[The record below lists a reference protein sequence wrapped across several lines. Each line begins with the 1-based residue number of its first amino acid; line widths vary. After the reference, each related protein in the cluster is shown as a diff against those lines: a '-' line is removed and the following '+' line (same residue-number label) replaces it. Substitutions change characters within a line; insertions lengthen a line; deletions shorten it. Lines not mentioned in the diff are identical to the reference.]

1 MLTCFTAI
9 CLITG
14 DAALPVP
21 VAVGNACDATGAVN
35 VLIGSLPLTP
45 ERKEKQKFNINIYSR
60 HLVHLLDVT
69 VFDVVV
75 VRTCNFPSGICTSC
89 CPGLRP
95 RTLTL
100 PSGPRIICTLCG
112 VGAGVVDVA
121 FDCEAFAAG
130 EALAV
135 DEAADAELRAN
146 CVVACCMMRVVPSGF
161 LTITRL
167 LPITCPLTAGILMML
182 IN

>member
-1 MLTCFTAI
+1 MPA
-9 CLITG
+9 
-14 DAALPVP
+14 P
-21 VAVGNACDATGAVN
+21 VAVGNVCDATGAVN

-45 ERKEKQKFNINIYSR
+45 ERKEKQNVNINIYSR
-60 HLVHLLDVT
+60 HLVDLLDVT

-75 VRTCNFPSGICTSC
+75 VRTCNFPSGIWTSC

-100 PSGPRIICTLCG
+100 PSGPRMICTLCG
-112 VGAGVVDVA
+112 VEAGVVDVA
-121 FDCEAFAAG
+121 FACEAFAEG
-130 EALAV
+130 EGLAD

-167 LPITCPLTAGILMML
+167 LPITCPLTAGILMMS